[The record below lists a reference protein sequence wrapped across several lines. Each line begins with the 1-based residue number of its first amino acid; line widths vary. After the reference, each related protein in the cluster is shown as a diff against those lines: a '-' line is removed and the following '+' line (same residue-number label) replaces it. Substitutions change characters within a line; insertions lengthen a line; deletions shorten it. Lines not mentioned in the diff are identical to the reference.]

1 MDWIEIA
8 VSTTSEGVDI
18 VSQILYEVGVP
29 GVVIQDPND
38 IQTLKSQDGDWD
50 YIDES
55 LLTIIDET
63 VQVRGY
69 LREDDTFHDKLQYI
83 RDRIQGLCVGDIGLD
98 VGSCEITLTNV
109 KDEDWTNS
117 WKKYFKPKKIGNR
130 IVVKPT
136 WEEYL
141 PSYDE
146 VVVDIDPG
154 MAFGTGTH
162 ETTILCIRMLEKY
175 IAHSHEVL
183 DIGCGTGI
191 LAISSVL
198 LGAKRAVAVD
208 IDERATHIA
217 KVNSERNNTDDR
229 VDIIHGNLL
238 DNIEGQF
245 DIVVANIVSD
255 VIIELSRDIGSFLN
269 ENGLFIVSGII
280 LERLDEVKTALKD
293 NGFYEVES
301 ITLGEWAVVVS
312 RCA

>member
-1 MDWIEIA
+1 
-8 VSTTSEGVDI
+8 
-18 VSQILYEVGVP
+18 
-29 GVVIQDPND
+29 
-38 IQTLKSQDGDWD
+38 
-50 YIDES
+50 
-55 LLTIIDET
+55 
-63 VQVRGY
+63 
-69 LREDDTFHDKLQYI
+69 
-83 RDRIQGLCVGDIGLD
+83 
-98 VGSCEITLTNV
+98 
-109 KDEDWTNS
+109 
-117 WKKYFKPKKIGNR
+117 
-130 IVVKPT
+130 
-136 WEEYL
+136 
-141 PSYDE
+141 
-146 VVVDIDPG
+146 
-154 MAFGTGTH
+154 
-162 ETTILCIRMLEKY
+162 RMLEKY